1 MSHYDPEYNKQ
12 YKRENRKFFKA
23 HGLCQVCGQ
32 NVPEPGRV
40 TCSDCLKYNQ
50 EYKAIRLKNET
61 PEEREKRLNYYR
73 ETGKTRYKE
82 RRVAGL
88 CTKCGKPAQGGKSM
102 CTECL
107 LHRRLM
113 DRARRD
119 TYSRDYENIC
129 TRCRKKPRMEGGKVC
144 ADCYPILVEM
154 AAHMRE
160 VGRPQDASREYIRQ
174 EWRAIRRRNDTAERD
189 RRNAHSEPN

>member
-1 MSHYDPEYNKQ
+1 MSHYDPEHNKQ
-12 YKRENRKFFKA
+12 YHRESRKFFKA
-23 HGLCQVCGQ
+23 HGLCQVCGK

-40 TCSDCLKYNQ
+40 TCSKCLQYNQ
-50 EYKAIRLKNET
+50 EYKAMRLKNET
-61 PEEREKRLNYYR
+61 PEEREKRLNYCR

-82 RRVAGL
+82 RRAAGL
-88 CTKCGKPAQGGKSM
+88 CTKCGKPAQVGKSM

-144 ADCYPILVEM
+144 ADCYPILVKI

-160 VGRPQDASREYIRQ
+160 VGRPQDASREYIQ
-174 EWRAIRRRNDTAERD
+174 QQWRLIRGVNDSAER
-189 RRNAHSEPN
+189 RV

>member
-12 YKRENRKFFKA
+12 YMRENRKFFKA

-32 NVPEPGRV
+32 NIPKPGRV
-40 TCSDCLKYNQ
+40 TCSKCLQYNQ
-50 EYKAIRLKNET
+50 EYNTMRRATET
-61 PEEREKRLNYYR
+61 LEERERRLESLRTY
-73 ETGKTRYKE
+73 GKSRYKK
-82 RRVAGL
+82 RKAAGL
-88 CTKCGKPAQGGKSM
+88 CTKCGKPAKQGTTM

-113 DRARRD
+113 DRARRG
-119 TYSRDYENIC
+119 TYGRDYEELC
-129 TRCRKKPRMEGGKVC
+129 TRCHKKPRVDGKKVC
-144 ADCYPILVEM
+144 ADCYPVLVEA

-174 EWRAIRRRNDTAERD
+174 QWRLIRGVNDSAER
-189 RRNAHSEPN
+189 RI

>member
-12 YKRENRKFFKA
+12 YMRENRKFFKE

-40 TCSDCLKYNQ
+40 TCSKCLQYNQ
-50 EYKAIRLKNET
+50 EYNTMRRKNET
-61 PEEREKRLNYYR
+61 PEEREKRLNHYR
-73 ETGKTRYKE
+73 EIGKTRYKE
-82 RRVAGL
+82 RKAAGI
-88 CTKCGKPAQGGKSM
+88 CTRCGKPAKQGNTM

-107 LHRRLM
+107 LHRRLV
-113 DRARRD
+113 DRARMG
-119 TYSRDYENIC
+119 TYYRDYENLC
-129 TRCRKKPRMEGGKVC
+129 TRCQKKPRIDGKKVC
-144 ADCYPILVEM
+144 ADCHPILVEM

-174 EWRAIRRRNDTAERD
+174 QWRLIREVNDSAER
-189 RRNAHSEPN
+189 RV